1 MPESEHPEV
10 DGSDYS
16 RLLAGHLGHLTS
28 SQEKSLETFKQSL
41 HKADLYNPRADDNGR
56 PSHDDTTLLRFLRA
70 RKFDVDKAH
79 VQFAE
84 TSSWRA
90 EHDVDNLYATFD
102 PEEMESAKRFYPR
115 WTGRRDKL
123 GIPVYVYRLASLE
136 PLSKEIFAVKPER
149 RYQRIVALWEFMGRF
164 SHPLC
169 SHLPRPT
176 SPTPICSTVS
186 IIDFDSVSFKSLWS
200 LRGHL
205 QEASAL
211 ATANYPETLHTI
223 AVVNTPSFFP
233 TVWGWI
239 KNWFDEGTRNK
250 VHVLGRD
257 PGPELRKF
265 IDNENIPKAYGGEL
279 DFKFEDEPNLDQA
292 ARDVV
297 GEMPKGPVTF
307 WNGVVVRPR
316 EGKFAS

>member
-1 MPESEHPEV
+1 M
-10 DGSDYS
+10 
-16 RLLAGHLGHLTS
+16 
-28 SQEKSLETFKQSL
+28 ETFKQNL
-41 HKADLYNPRADDNGR
+41 QKANLYNPMSDDHGH

-70 RKFDVDKAH
+70 RKFDVGKAQK
-79 VQFAE
+79 QFAD
-84 TSSWRA
+84 TCAWRT
-90 EHDVDNLYATFD
+90 EHDVENLYATFD

-149 RYQRIVALWEFMGRF
+149 RYQRIVALWEFVGRF
-164 SHPLC
+164 THQLC
-169 SHLPRPT
+169 SHLPHST
-176 SPTPICSTVS
+176 SPTPICSVVTIV
-186 IIDFDSVSFKSLWS
+186 DFDNVSFKSLWG

-211 ATANYPETLHTI
+211 ATANYPETLHTT
-223 AVVNTPSFFP
+223 AVVNAPSFFP

-257 PGPELRKF
+257 PGPELRKI
-265 IDNENIPKAYGGEL
+265 IDNENIPKSYGGEL
-279 DFKFEDEPNLDQA
+279 DFNFEDEPNLDQA
-292 ARDVV
+292 SKDAI
-297 GEMPKGPVTF
+297 GEIPKGPVIF
-307 WNGVVVRPR
+307 KDGIVVKPQGGRFPR
-316 EGKFAS
+316 

>member
-1 MPESEHPEV
+1 MSELQHTDV

-16 RLLAGHLGHLTS
+16 KLLAGHLGHLTAS
-28 SQEKSLETFKQSL
+28 NEKSLETFKQSL
-41 HKADLYNPRADDNGR
+41 QRADLYSPNVGDSGR

-70 RKFDVDKAH
+70 RKFDVPKAH
-79 VQFAE
+79 KQFAD
-84 TSSWRA
+84 TSGWRA
-90 EHDVDNLYATFD
+90 EHDVENLYASFD
-102 PEEMESAKRFYPR
+102 PDEMESAKRFYPR

-164 SHPLC
+164 THPLC
-169 SHLPRPT
+169 SHLPHST
-176 SPTPICSTVS
+176 SPTPICSVFS
-186 IIDFDSVSFKSLWS
+186 IIDFDKVSFKALWS

-205 QEASAL
+205 QEASGL

-223 AVVNTPSFFP
+223 AVVNAPSFFP

-257 PGPELRKF
+257 PGSELRKF

-279 DFKFEDEPNLDQA
+279 AFNFEDEPNLDQA
-292 ARDVV
+292 AKEAI
-297 GEMPKGPVTF
+297 GEMPKGPVIF
-307 WNGVVVRPR
+307 GDGAVIKPH
-316 EGKFAS
+316 EGKFSG